1 MLRENF
7 FITYIN
13 NLSLLLRTISLPFIR
28 LFNGY
33 GNSPDSDVKVY
44 KNPETSS
51 LLHELGTHNPIV
63 GIPIACFSQ

>member
-1 MLRENF
+1 M
-7 FITYIN
+7 
-13 NLSLLLRTISLPFIR
+13 PFIR

-51 LLHELGTHNPIV
+51 LLHELGTHSPIV

>member
-1 MLRENF
+1 M
-7 FITYIN
+7 
-13 NLSLLLRTISLPFIR
+13 PFIR